1 MALSAVAAEAFI
13 AGMGIAVA
21 PVLTAI
27 IGLTV
32 VIGLGI
38 GIGAAM
44 ATLIKTVEA
53 TAEAVRIHH
62 DTAAH
67 IIKSIEKTKIPYKQ
81 TYNYSIYVLKDD
93 QQNVHYVGITKD
105 VGRRKA
111 EHERDKIHPGR
122 SSYEMFVVATGLSK
136 EEARTG
142 EQVLISAYTLEA
154 LDNAR
159 REIAVRNI
167 HKFLNEIHRIAELW
181 KIDNFP
187 LDMLE

>member
-1 MALSAVAAEAFI
+1 M
-13 AGMGIAVA
+13 
-21 PVLTAI
+21 P
-27 IGLTV
+27 
-32 VIGLGI
+32 
-38 GIGAAM
+38 
-44 ATLIKTVEA
+44 
-53 TAEAVRIHH
+53 
-62 DTAAH
+62 
-67 IIKSIEKTKIPYKQ
+67 
-81 TYNYSIYVLKDD
+81 
-93 QQNVHYVGITKD
+93 TKD